1 MKTPW
6 WFLSKNLMAFIL
18 VPVSWVYYLIGRIV
32 FWVRKKNEI
41 SSRRP
46 VICVGNIFAG
56 GVGKTPIVRAI
67 ANYFD
72 APVVMRGYKKNKK
85 TGDVGDEAMMLSRG
99 GLVVHVG
106 DRKSNIVLLNKQSDE
121 TTPIVMDDG
130 LQNPIIKKDI
140 SIIVFD
146 ESLGFGNGLL
156 LPAGPLRQPKSV
168 LKNADAIIVIR
179 NKNRKKNFVLPES
192 IPVFYAKNQTVS
204 PYDDDEKLVAFAGI
218 GYPKKFFN
226 ALKNVVAKRAFPDH
240 YQYTQQDIEQLL
252 SLAEKKKAKL
262 ITTEKDWVRLP
273 VEIRDKIKYA
283 RLDTVLENNFYDW
296 LKEKIQHANTKRT
309 S

>member
-18 VPVSWVYYLIGRIV
+18 VPVSWIYYLIGRIV
-32 FWVRKKNEI
+32 FWVRGKNAI

-56 GVGKTPIVRAI
+56 GVGKTPIVRTI

-85 TGDVGDEAMMLSRG
+85 TGDAGDEATMLSRG
-99 GLVVHVG
+99 GLIVHVG
-106 DRKSNIVLLNKQSDE
+106 DRKSNIILLNKQLDDSS
-121 TTPIVMDDG
+121 PIVMDDG
-130 LQNPIIKKDI
+130 LQNPTIKKDI

-168 LKNADAIIVIR
+168 LKNADAIIVIK
-179 NKNRKKNFVLPES
+179 NKNRKKNFVLPENV
-192 IPVFYAKNQTVS
+192 PVFYAKNQTVS

-252 SLAEKKKAKL
+252 SLAAKKKAKL

-296 LKEKIQHANTKRT
+296 LKEKIQHANTKKT

>member
-1 MKTPW
+1 
-6 WFLSKNLMAFIL
+6 
-18 VPVSWVYYLIGRIV
+18 
-32 FWVRKKNEI
+32 
-41 SSRRP
+41 

-130 LQNPIIKKDI
+130 LQNPTIKKDI

>member
-18 VPVSWVYYLIGRIV
+18 VPVSWIYYLIGRIV
-32 FWVRKKNEI
+32 FWVRGKNAI

-56 GVGKTPIVRAI
+56 GVGKTPIVRTI

-85 TGDVGDEAMMLSRG
+85 TGDAGDEATMLSRG

-106 DRKSNIVLLNKQSDE
+106 DRKSNIVLLNKQLDDSS
-121 TTPIVMDDG
+121 PIVMDDG
-130 LQNPIIKKDI
+130 LQNPTIKKDI

-179 NKNRKKNFVLPES
+179 NKNKKKNFVLPENV
-192 IPVFYAKNQTVS
+192 PVFYAKNQTVS

-296 LKEKIQHANTKRT
+296 LKEKIQHANTKKT

>member
-18 VPVSWVYYLIGRIV
+18 VPVSWIYYLIGRIV
-32 FWVRKKNEI
+32 FGVRKKNAI

-130 LQNPIIKKDI
+130 LQNPTIKKDI

-179 NKNRKKNFVLPES
+179 NKNKKKNFVLPES

-273 VEIRDKIKYA
+273 IEIRDKIKYA

>member
-6 WFLSKNLMAFIL
+6 WFLSKNLVAIL
-18 VPVSWVYYLIGRIV
+18 LLPLSWVYSCVSKIV
-32 FWVRKKNEI
+32 FFMRKKGAI

-121 TTPIVMDDG
+121 TSPIIMDDG
-130 LQNPIIKKDI
+130 LQNPTIKKDI

-146 ESLGFGNGLL
+146 ESLGFGNGFL

-179 NKNRKKNFVLPES
+179 NKNKKKNFVLPENV
-192 IPVFYAKNQTVS
+192 PVFYAKNQTVS